1 MKKSEA
7 TRIEILSNAFQ
18 LIYAKGYQTTSI
30 DDILATT
37 NVTKGAFYYHFKNK
51 DEMATAIIQ
60 EIIKPTMINSFI
72 IPLQNDDNPLDNIY
86 NLINNLLLDNDFLEV
101 QYGCPTSNLVQELSP
116 WNEELSYALQS
127 LIDTWQQELIKSI
140 RKGII
145 DGKIK
150 DDVIP
155 EQVAFFTMSG
165 YWGIRNFGKIYNNKD
180 CYYSYLKELKRY
192 VNLLKKK

>member
-7 TRIEILSNAFQ
+7 TRIEILNKAFQ

-72 IPLQNDDNPLDNIY
+72 VPLQNDDNPLDNIY
-86 NLINNLLLDNDFLEV
+86 NLVKDLLLNNEFLEV

-116 WNEELSYALQS
+116 WNGELSRALQS

-140 RKGII
+140 HKGVI
-145 DGKIK
+145 DGKVK

-165 YWGIRNFGKIYNNKD
+165 YWGIRNFGKLENSKRIYNP
-180 CYYSYLKELKRY
+180 YLKELRKY
-192 VNLLKKK
+192 LETLK